1 VKASHYVEGKRQKA
15 KGRRGEGSDSVS
27 PFSRP
32 ASGASSRLTSKRRT
46 TTRAATTGDARALG
60 ASPTR
65 ATSVAVVGAGR
76 LGTAL
81 ATALAS
87 CGYDVRALVSRR
99 EASARRAAVLAG
111 VKAVALTF
119 ERLGEL
125 PPSELLFITTPDDAI
140 AEVAERIAA
149 LTVENARVPER
160 TDGRGGARVREREG
174 DRKDARVRE
183 KASGREAA
191 RGRER
196 ARVRVALH
204 ASGALS
210 SGVLAPLRACGFRVG
225 SMHPLASVSEPLAG
239 AESLRRAFYCVEGD
253 RAAALAARRVVRD
266 LGGESFSIRPE
277 DKALYHASA
286 LITAG
291 HTVAL
296 FDIAAGLL
304 ARCGLAPARARRV
317 LLPLLQSTLE
327 NLSRTPPERA
337 LTGTFARGD
346 AETVRK
352 HLAALR
358 AAGEPD
364 SLLAYALLGGRSLR
378 LAARAGAD
386 AARLNEIARL
396 LAEALGVE

>member
-1 VKASHYVEGKRQKA
+1 
-15 KGRRGEGSDSVS
+15 
-27 PFSRP
+27 
-32 ASGASSRLTSKRRT
+32 
-46 TTRAATTGDARALG
+46 
-60 ASPTR
+60 
-65 ATSVAVVGAGR
+65 
-76 LGTAL
+76 
-81 ATALAS
+81 
-87 CGYDVRALVSRR
+87 VSRR
-99 EASARRAAVLAG
+99 EASARRAAGLAG
-111 VKAVALTF
+111 VKARALTF

-149 LTVENARVPER
+149 LTAEGAGRREGARSRES
-160 TDGRGGARVREREG
+160 ARVRGENTRVGEREEG
-174 DRKDARVRE
+174 RENARVRE
-183 KASGREAA
+183 KASGRGEA
-191 RGRER
+191 RGREG

-210 SGVLAPLRACGFRVG
+210 SGVLAPLRARGFRVG
-225 SMHPLASVSEPLAG
+225 SMHPLASVSEPLVG

-253 RAAALAARRVVRD
+253 RVAALAARRVVRD
-266 LGGESFSIRPE
+266 LGGESFSIKPE

-304 ARCGLAPARARRV
+304 ARCGLPTARARRV
-317 LLPLLQSTLE
+317 LLPLLRSTLE

>member
-1 VKASHYVEGKRQKA
+1 MKAEGKRRKTKDSGQ
-15 KGRRGEGSDSVS
+15 RGEGKGQGKKRPLTLS
-27 PFSRP
+27 PLP
-32 ASGASSRLTSKRRT
+32 VTPRRG
-46 TTRAATTGDARALG
+46 RG
-60 ASPTR
+60 P
-65 ATSVAVVGAGR
+65 SVAVVGAGR

-81 ATALAS
+81 ATALAA
-87 CGYDVRALVSRR
+87 CGYDVRALASRR
-99 EASARRAAVLAG
+99 EASARRAAKSAG
-111 VKAVALTF
+111 VKARALGF

-149 LTVENARVPER
+149 LTVE
-160 TDGRGGARVREREG
+160 
-174 DRKDARVRE
+174 
-183 KASGREAA
+183 S
-191 RGRER
+191 

-210 SGVLAPLRACGFRVG
+210 SEVLAPLRARGFQVG
-225 SMHPLASVSEPLAG
+225 SMHPLASVSEPVAG
-239 AESLRRAFYCVEGD
+239 AQSLRRAFYCVEGD

-277 DKALYHASA
+277 DKALYHAAA
-286 LITAG
+286 LVAAG

-296 FDIAAGLL
+296 FDIATGLL
-304 ARCGLAPARARRV
+304 ARCGLPPARARRV
-317 LLPLLQSTLE
+317 LLPLLRSTLE
-327 NLSRTPPERA
+327 NLSRTTPERA

-346 AETVRK
+346 AETVSK

-364 SLLAYALLGGRSLR
+364 ALLAYALLGGRSLR

-386 AARLNEIARL
+386 AARLNEIARQ
-396 LAEALGVE
+396 LAEALGVGEE